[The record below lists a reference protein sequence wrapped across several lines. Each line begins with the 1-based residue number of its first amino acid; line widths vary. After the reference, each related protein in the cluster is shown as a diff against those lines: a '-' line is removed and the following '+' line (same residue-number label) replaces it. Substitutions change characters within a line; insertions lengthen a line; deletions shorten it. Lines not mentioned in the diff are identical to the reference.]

1 MEVNNPVLAQ
11 LRESTGPGE
20 VGNAQ
25 AADELQ
31 DRFMTLLI
39 TQIKNQDPL
48 NPLDNAE
55 VTSQLAQLNM
65 VGGIERSEC
74 GIGMAVDEAIGI
86 GSGQHHHQGTIRIA
100 VPVVI
105 KKHGRRGLRRRVGDR
120 HRARQLT
127 THRRRDQVPRLGLGV
142 GIDIDGCVIGRIVA
156 ERTLQLVER
165 RRVGRM
171 VALQGDVVTDVA
183 LAEAVAMPRGI
194 PREQYDAVLKGSD
207 ERSSDLLAAQ
217 APFGL
222 SPRECAP
229 RSAGQRFPESGCSFP

>member
-65 VGGIERSEC
+65 VGGIERLNER
-74 GIGMAVDEAIGI
+74 IEAMAASFL
-86 GSGQHHHQGTIRIA
+86 SGQSLQAASLVGRNVLVEAGTLDNTGQGGRFGVELARSVDAMSVSIVGPTGDIVERIDLGSQPA
-100 VPVVI
+100 GLLALEWDGLDSGGQAAPAGSYRIEITATAGGDSVPV
-105 KKHGRRGLRRRVGDR
+105 
-120 HRARQLT
+120 T
-127 THRRRDQVPRLGLGV
+127 
-142 GIDIDGCVIGRIVA
+142 
-156 ERTLQLVER
+156 
-165 RRVGRM
+165 
-171 VALQGDVVTDVA
+171 A
-183 LAEAVAMPRGI
+183 LAARTVNAVTTGDGKVQL
-194 PREQYDAVLKGSD
+194 E
-207 ERSSDLLAAQ
+207 
-217 APFGL
+217 L
-222 SPRECAP
+222 SN
-229 RSAGQRFPESGCSFP
+229 AGTVSLGQVRQFI

>member
-65 VGGIERSEC
+65 VGGIERLNER
-74 GIGMAVDEAIGI
+74 IEAMAASFL
-86 GSGQHHHQGTIRIA
+86 SGQSLQAASLVGRDVLIEAGTLDNTGQGGRFGVEVARSVDAMSVSIVGPTGDIVERIDLGSQPA
-100 VPVVI
+100 GLLALEWDGLDSGGQAAPAGSYRIEITATSGGDSVPV
-105 KKHGRRGLRRRVGDR
+105 
-120 HRARQLT
+120 T
-127 THRRRDQVPRLGLGV
+127 
-142 GIDIDGCVIGRIVA
+142 
-156 ERTLQLVER
+156 
-165 RRVGRM
+165 
-171 VALQGDVVTDVA
+171 A
-183 LAEAVAMPRGI
+183 LAARTVSAVTTGDGKVQL
-194 PREQYDAVLKGSD
+194 E
-207 ERSSDLLAAQ
+207 
-217 APFGL
+217 L
-222 SPRECAP
+222 SN
-229 RSAGQRFPESGCSFP
+229 AGTVSLGQVRQFI

>member
-65 VGGIERSEC
+65 VGGIERLNER
-74 GIGMAVDEAIGI
+74 IEAMAASFL
-86 GSGQHHHQGTIRIA
+86 SGQSLQAASLVGRNVLVEAGTLDNTGQGGRFGVEVARSVDAMSVSIVGPTGDIVERIDLGSQPA
-100 VPVVI
+100 GLLALEWDGLDSGGQAAPAGSYRIEITATSGGDSVPV
-105 KKHGRRGLRRRVGDR
+105 
-120 HRARQLT
+120 T
-127 THRRRDQVPRLGLGV
+127 
-142 GIDIDGCVIGRIVA
+142 
-156 ERTLQLVER
+156 
-165 RRVGRM
+165 
-171 VALQGDVVTDVA
+171 A
-183 LAEAVAMPRGI
+183 LAARTVSAVTTGDGKVQL
-194 PREQYDAVLKGSD
+194 E
-207 ERSSDLLAAQ
+207 
-217 APFGL
+217 L
-222 SPRECAP
+222 SN
-229 RSAGQRFPESGCSFP
+229 AGTVSLGQVRQFI